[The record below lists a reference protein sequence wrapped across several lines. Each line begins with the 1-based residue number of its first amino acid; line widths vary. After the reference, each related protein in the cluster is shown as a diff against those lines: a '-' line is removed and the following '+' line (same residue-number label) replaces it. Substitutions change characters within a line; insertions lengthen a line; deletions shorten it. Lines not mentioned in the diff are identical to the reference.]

1 MLAGLIFSLQFKP
14 VQTWAAKKAANFLSE
29 ELNTQVQI
37 ESLHLKPFKS
47 LVLEGFYIADLDKDT
62 LLNAPKLTVD
72 INYFAPFK
80 ERKIILEHIELVNS
94 TFHLKSYK
102 DSTTN
107 LSFIINYFNRGA
119 VDTVKKKPFDF
130 SLNSAS
136 IRNLDFKYKNYR
148 KPDTVINGVNY
159 DDVHINSLSTDLKDI
174 NTKDYILKAQ
184 INKLT
189 FKERSGFVLD
199 NLTAGATITS
209 NRVILEQ
216 LYLKTPNTLLRDYFS
231 MKFKSYVDFD
241 DVENKVTMEGHFKD
255 AKIHTKDIAF
265 FAPQINYMSLPIY
278 VTGTIKGKV
287 NNLKAKDLL
296 IKAGKTT
303 YIKGDFEVKG
313 LPETKNAFL
322 DLNFKQIYSN
332 KADVD
337 YIIERLTGTK
347 KNKLPAIINK
357 FGNINFKGQFTG
369 FFNDFVAYGD
379 FKTKLGQI
387 KSDVNMKINSNRVPS
402 YSGKVQAID
411 FNLGELIDEKS
422 IKRTSFIANID
433 GRGFEVDKLTEKLDV
448 KATYFEF
455 NNYSYRN
462 IDVNGSINKQVFD
475 GELSIDDK
483 NIKLNFDGKANLNPR
498 LPEFNFIAQIKNT
511 HLHKLNFGKD
521 TVSIDADINTNFKGN
536 SLSNIQG
543 QFNVQNLRLTN
554 TVKSV
559 IVDSVELIAEGVGK
573 DRLLALTSNI
583 GDAQIKGEY
592 DLNTLPSAFKTIVK
606 KYIPSYSG
614 VIVPSKNQ
622 NFEFRVDLKNFDYL
636 SSLFIPE
643 LKIPERGA
651 FYGKFNSSKDTVTLS
666 GFVKTLTYND
676 ITFNN
681 IIIDQN
687 TNSKSLEAIVSMDKV
702 QFSEDGA
709 FVQNIIIQNTLRN
722 DSLTFNV
729 KLSDKDAVN
738 QLDLYGLVKFDTD
751 TLAQLSLLPSDI
763 IIDNQTWKIKDQVKI
778 KFEDDRTLIEN
789 FELSFNDQ
797 LIAVNGA
804 ISKKEEDGLEI
815 VIENFKMSSL
825 SQVTK
830 AYGVNL
836 AGTINGTANLS
847 AILGTPNLKSDLSID
862 TLKYNNTIIGNLKT
876 LAVYNNSTN
885 KIDVEANIIKG
896 NAETMDVKGTIDIK
910 SETNNLNLD
919 VALDKTELVI
929 LEPFVKNLVSNL
941 KGQISSDLQ
950 VTGKF
955 NNPKIDGTIN
965 FINTGITVNYL
976 KTAYTFTHQVS
987 VENSVVEIDNLK
999 LTDINGNTAI
1009 AEGSV
1014 DLRKPENPTITAE
1027 INATNFMALNTTAK
1041 DNPLYFGKAFAT
1053 GKFTFAGPTDAM
1065 RINIK
1070 AKAEENTEF
1079 TIPLNGAS
1087 TVSSDDFI
1095 VYVAKDSTLN
1105 KKQTFNYFNGLTMEF
1120 DLSIDEGTTASILTE
1135 VGNLTGQGNAQ
1146 LNLKITSLGDFEMKG
1161 DYIIDAGQFDFTA
1174 NNLID
1179 KTFDIKK
1186 GGTIRW
1192 TGDPSDAE
1200 INLNASYTTRA
1211 SLAPL
1216 YSAAGRTLPDR
1227 DQNLRVLAEAEMLLK
1242 GSLLN
1247 PQIDFNLN
1255 FPNNSGY
1262 KTELQGYLD
1271 DKDNEAQQVINLVV
1285 RNSFNSNSS
1294 SGIGIDNQTLIGS
1307 GLELGFSKLQ
1317 NIVSQTLGVKNLDF
1331 NLRSLSEFG
1340 IGYSFFDNRL
1350 KVQGNFVNNKYNNDY
1365 FNNNVFNSSFN
1376 DLTRDAQMTYDIKK
1390 DGSLVGKIFNRPSNR
1405 DFFNLNSDLYINGL
1419 GLVYVQEYDTFKEFI
1434 QNTFGRGKKKTE
1446 DEEKEESE
1454 NRTKTQKSPIVYP
1467 PKKEDE

>member
-1 MLAGLIFSLQFKP
+1 MLAGVIFSFQFKP
-14 VQTWAAKKAANFLSE
+14 VQTWSAKKAANFLSS
-29 ELNTQVQI
+29 ELNTTVKI
-37 ESLHLKPFKS
+37 KSLYLKPFKS
-47 LVLEGFYIADLDKDT
+47 LVLEGLFIADLEKDT

-72 INYFAPFK
+72 IGYFAPFR
-80 ERKIILEHIELVNS
+80 ERKITLNNIELDNS

-102 DSTTN
+102 DSSTN
-107 LSFIINYFNRGA
+107 LSFIISYFNSGV

-130 SLNSAS
+130 VLNSAT
-136 IRNLDFKYKNYR
+136 IKNLDFKYKNYR
-148 KPDTVINGVNY
+148 KKDTIINGINY
-159 DDVHINSLSTDLKDI
+159 DDVHITNLSTDLKNI
-174 NTKDYILKAQ
+174 NTKDYLLKAQ

-189 FKERSGFVLD
+189 FKEGSGFVLD
-199 NLTAGATITS
+199 NLTADATIATD
-209 NRVILEQ
+209 RIVLEQ
-216 LYLKTPNTLLRDYFS
+216 LYLKTPNSSVRDYFS
-231 MKFKSYVDFD
+231 IKFKSYVDFD
-241 DVENKVTMEGHFKD
+241 DVINKVTMEGHFKN
-255 AKIHTKDIAF
+255 AKIHAKDIAF
-265 FAPQINYMSLPIY
+265 FAPQINYMTLPIN

-303 YIKGDFEVKG
+303 YIKGDFEVRG
-313 LPETKNAFL
+313 LPENIFM

-337 YIIERLTGTK
+337 YIIERLTG
-347 KNKLPAIINK
+347 NKRNVLPAVINK

-369 FFNDFVAYGD
+369 FFNDFIAYGD

-387 KSDVNMKINSNRVPS
+387 KSDVHMKINPNKIPS

-411 FNLGELIDEKS
+411 FNLGELIEESS
-422 IKRTSFIANID
+422 IKRTSFIANVN
-433 GRGFEVDKLTEKLDV
+433 GRGFELNNLVEKLDA

-462 IDVNGSINKQVFD
+462 IAVNGSINKQVFD
-475 GELSIDDK
+475 GELSINDK
-483 NIKLNFDGKANLNPR
+483 NIKLNFDGKANLNPK
-498 LPEFNFIAQIKNT
+498 LPEFNFIAQVNQAN
-511 HLHKLNFGKD
+511 LHKLNFGKD
-521 TVSIDADINTNFKGN
+521 TVSIDADVYTDFKGN
-536 SLSNIQG
+536 SLADIQG
-543 QFNVQNLRLTN
+543 QFNVKSLRLTN
-554 TVKSV
+554 TEKSI
-559 IVDSVELIAEGVGK
+559 IVDSVKLIAEGVGTN
-573 DRLLALTSNI
+573 RLLALTSNI
-583 GDAQIKGEY
+583 GDARIKGEY

-606 KYIPSYSG
+606 KYIPSYKTA
-614 VIVPSKNQ
+614 IVTPKNQ

-676 ITFNN
+676 ITFSN
-681 IIIDQN
+681 IIFDQN
-687 TNSKSLEAIVSMDKV
+687 TNNKSLEAIVSMDKV
-702 QFSEDGA
+702 QFSENGA
-709 FVQNIIIQNTLRN
+709 FVQNIIIQNTLKN
-722 DSLTFNV
+722 DSLSFNV

-738 QLDLYGLVKFDTD
+738 QLDLYGLVKFGTD
-751 TLAQLSLLPSDI
+751 TLAQLSLLPSDV
-763 IIDNQTWKIKDQVKI
+763 IIDNQIWKIQDQVKI
-778 KFEDDRTLIEN
+778 KFEDSRTLIDN
-789 FELSFNDQ
+789 FELSSNNQ
-797 LIAVNGA
+797 LIAINGA

-815 VIENFKMSSL
+815 VIKNFKMASL
-825 SQVTK
+825 SQITK
-830 AYGVNL
+830 AYGVDL
-836 AGTINGTANLS
+836 GGTINGTANLYG
-847 AILGTPNLKSDLSID
+847 ILGTPNLKSDLSID
-862 TLKYNNTIIGNLKT
+862 TLKYNNTTIGNLKT
-876 LAVYNNSTN
+876 KAVYNNASN
-885 KIDVEANIIKG
+885 KIDVDATIFKRD
-896 NAETMDVKGTIDIK
+896 AKTMDVKGNIDIK
-910 SETNNLNLD
+910 SETDNLNLN

-929 LEPFVKNLVSNL
+929 VEPFVKNLVSNL
-941 KGQISSDLQ
+941 KGQISSDLT
-950 VTGKF
+950 VTGRF
-955 NNPKIDGTIN
+955 NNPKIDGTVD
-965 FINTGITVNYL
+965 FFNTGVTVNYL
-976 KTAYTFTHQVS
+976 KTAYTFTHKVS
-987 VENSVVEIDNLK
+987 LKNSVIQINRLK

-1009 AEGSV
+1009 ANGTV
-1014 DLRKPENPTITAE
+1014 DLRKPENPIINAE

-1041 DNPLYFGKAFAT
+1041 DNPLYYGKAFAS
-1053 GKFTFAGPTDAM
+1053 GKFTFDGPTDAM
-1065 RINIK
+1065 KITIK
-1070 AKAEENTEF
+1070 AKTGENTEF

-1095 VYVAKDSTLN
+1095 TYVAKDSTLN
-1105 KKQTFNYFNGLTMEF
+1105 KKQAVNYFNGITMEF
-1120 DLSIDEGTTASILTE
+1120 DLTVDEGTNANILTE
-1135 VGNLTGQGNAQ
+1135 VGNLNGRGTAQ

-1192 TGDPSDAE
+1192 TGDPTDAD

-1211 SLAPL
+1211 SLSPL
-1216 YSAAGRTLPDR
+1216 YTAAGRTLPDK

-1285 RNSFNSNSS
+1285 RNSFNGNSS
-1294 SGIGIDNQTLIGS
+1294 AGIGIDNQTLIGS

-1340 IGYSFFDNRL
+1340 IGYSFFNNRL
-1350 KVQGNFVNNKYNNDY
+1350 KVQGNFVNNNYNNDY

-1405 DFFNLNSDLYINGL
+1405 DFFNLNSDIYSNGV
-1419 GLVYVQEYDTFKEFI
+1419 GLVYVQEYDTFKEFL
-1434 QNTFGRGKKKTE
+1434 QNTFGKAKKKTE

-1454 NRTKTQKSPIVYP
+1454 NRSKTRQSPIVYP
-1467 PKKEDE
+1467 PKKEE

>member
-1 MLAGLIFSLQFKP
+1 MAGLIFSLQFKS
-14 VQTWAAKKAANFLSE
+14 VQTWAAKKAAIFLSE
-29 ELNTQVQI
+29 ELNTQVKI
-37 ESLHLKPFKS
+37 ESLYLKPFKS

-72 INYFAPFK
+72 INYFAPFT
-80 ERKIILEHIELVNS
+80 ERKIILEHIELDNS

-107 LSFIINYFNRGA
+107 LSFIINYFNSGV

-130 SLNSAS
+130 LLNSAS

-159 DDVHINSLSTDLKDI
+159 DDVHINSLSTDLKNI

-209 NRVILEQ
+209 DRIVLEQ
-216 LYLKTPNTLLRDYFS
+216 LYLKTPNTVLRDYFS

-287 NNLKAKDLL
+287 NNLRAKDLL

-313 LPETKNAFL
+313 LPDAKNAFL

-347 KNKLPAIINK
+347 KNKLPVIISK

-369 FFNDFVAYGD
+369 FFNDFIAYGD

-387 KSDVNMKINSNRVPS
+387 KSDVNMKINSNKVPS
-402 YSGKVQAID
+402 YSGKIQAID

-422 IKRTSFIANID
+422 IKRTSFVANVD
-433 GRGFEVDKLTEKLDV
+433 GRGFELDKLTEKLDV

-462 IDVNGSINKQVFD
+462 IDLNGNINKQVFD
-475 GELSIDDK
+475 GELNINDK

-511 HLHKLNFGKD
+511 NLHKLNFGKD
-521 TVSIDADINTNFKGN
+521 TVSIDADINSNFKGN
-536 SLSNIQG
+536 SLANIQG
-543 QFNVQNLRLTN
+543 QFNIQDLRLTN
-554 TVKSV
+554 TTKSV

-606 KYIPSYSG
+606 KYIPSYNA

-676 ITFNN
+676 ITFSN

-702 QFSEDGA
+702 QFSEGGA

-738 QLDLYGLVKFDTD
+738 QLDLYGLVKFGTD
-751 TLAQLSLLPSDI
+751 TLAQLSLLPSDV
-763 IIDNQTWKIKDQVKI
+763 IIDNQTWKIKDQVRI
-778 KFEDDRTLIEN
+778 KFEDDRTFIEN

-797 LIAVNGA
+797 LIAINGA

-830 AYGVNL
+830 AYGVDL

-847 AILGTPNLKSDLSID
+847 GILGTPNLKSDLAID

-885 KIDVEANIIKG
+885 KIDVEASIIKG
-896 NAETMDVKGTIDIK
+896 NAETMDVKGSIDIK

-919 VALDKTELVI
+919 VVLDKTELVI

-955 NNPKIDGTIN
+955 NNPKIDGTID

-976 KTAYTFTHQVS
+976 KTAYTFTHKVS
-987 VENSVVEIDNLK
+987 VGNSVIQIDNLK
-999 LTDINGNTAI
+999 LTDVNGNTAI
-1009 AEGSV
+1009 ANGTV

-1027 INATNFMALNTTAK
+1027 INANNFMALNTTAR

-1053 GKFTFAGPTDAM
+1053 GKFTFVGPTDAM
-1065 RINIK
+1065 KINIK

-1087 TVSSDDFI
+1087 TVSSHDFI
-1095 VYVAKDSTLN
+1095 IYVSKDSSLN
-1105 KKQTFNYFNGLTMEF
+1105 KKQTVNYFNGLTMEF
-1120 DLSIDEGTTASILTE
+1120 DLSIDEGTTANILTE
-1135 VGNLTGQGNAQ
+1135 VGNLTGQGTAQ

-1255 FPNNSGY
+1255 FP
-1262 KTELQGYLD
+1262 
-1271 DKDNEAQQVINLVV
+1271 
-1285 RNSFNSNSS
+1285 
-1294 SGIGIDNQTLIGS
+1294 
-1307 GLELGFSKLQ
+1307 
-1317 NIVSQTLGVKNLDF
+1317 
-1331 NLRSLSEFG
+1331 
-1340 IGYSFFDNRL
+1340 
-1350 KVQGNFVNNKYNNDY
+1350 
-1365 FNNNVFNSSFN
+1365 
-1376 DLTRDAQMTYDIKK
+1376 
-1390 DGSLVGKIFNRPSNR
+1390 
-1405 DFFNLNSDLYINGL
+1405 
-1419 GLVYVQEYDTFKEFI
+1419 
-1434 QNTFGRGKKKTE
+1434 
-1446 DEEKEESE
+1446 
-1454 NRTKTQKSPIVYP
+1454 
-1467 PKKEDE
+1467 